1 MRMILVAGALC
12 AALLLA
18 AVNTVSARTAPT
30 AGDATSST
38 PIVVVG
44 E

>member
-18 AVNTVSARTAPT
+18 AVNTVSARTAPA
-30 AGDATSST
+30 AGDATST